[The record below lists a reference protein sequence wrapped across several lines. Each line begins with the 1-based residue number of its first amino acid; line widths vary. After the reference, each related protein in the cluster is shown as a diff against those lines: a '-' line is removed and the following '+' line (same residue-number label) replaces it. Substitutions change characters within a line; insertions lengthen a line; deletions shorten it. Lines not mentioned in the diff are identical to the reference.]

1 MKWIFDE
8 LRASPEPLWAQGLA
22 LMAAMVVLPASILFW
37 AVVLGAA

>member
-8 LRASPEPLWAQGLA
+8 LRASPEPLWAQSLA
-22 LMAAMVVLPASILFW
+22 LAAIMIALPASVLFW